1 MNVTSDMKKT
11 AAAICFLLMCL
22 LLGSCKKTDLTASY
36 LYIDTAAFHVDMTNF
51 NEDFSAGYDQGEL
64 DCIASHNFPDAWVI
78 VNGKDLGTWELP
90 CKIPVLADEAVSV
103 KIYPGIK
110 MNGVSTMRP
119 RYPFADAIEQNITL
133 KHSEITKV
141 SDIPFKYYSTTQF
154 KVIENFER
162 DYNGY
167 FSSEDSNGVNFEHIY
182 DDHNP
187 TNRIGRISLEDS
199 NTDFNVISSTM
210 KFNTVEYV
218 FLEMDY
224 RCDVEN
230 AQIYAGVLINKPTS
244 ALTTDEPLVVVN
256 ASPKWKKIYIN
267 LTQAVLRN
275 HTSNAVGYKVY
286 LSGGRSDSTPVHYYF
301 DNIKVIYR

>member
-182 DDHNP
+182 DDQNP

-286 LSGGRSDSTPVHYYF
+286 LSGGQSDSTPVHYYF